1 MARIEKTSEV
11 QVPDR
16 YIVQPEPNNYAT
28 SQNQQNAEINN
39 STNLIEN
46 NSKTETTT
54 PVIPQTTG
62 VAVQVPSD
70 FNDATVQGYL
80 DEYQKGV
87 DANDYK
93 AQINALNA
101 IDKYRKANGYDS
113 IYSQNIYEL
122 TNQRNAKIQNQIK
135 SYEDQMVNAY
145 NYGDMELVNQLGNQ
159 LSEYKRMV
167 GYSEPASASEYLE
180 GLEYKS
186 SYDEVIKN
194 IVNELLT
201 SRFTYDPSDD
211 EALIK
216 AQEYATNSV
225 YESMNAKGILD
236 STMTAQIVAKT
247 VNQLI
252 PVYEN
257 MAKDDFYKNIEK
269 LQTTANLIMNLDD
282 TQYKRWTD
290 NVSQKLEYFEAKK
303 EEYAY
308 QLNRVK
314 ELGYVDNEASIVL
327 GVAPGT
333 ITSKLKEEIQAN
345 QKAIDNKYNE
355 LYSDIAL
362 AQAKSDIKVA
372 EHEKIKQI
380 DQKYSNSSGSDN
392 GKTVTN
398 WKKEIQRKLENGE
411 IDEVGAIQEIYSN
424 VKNSDIPGVLS
435 DVLEMTENEAK
446 EYYKQN
452 IALSLFNEL
461 KKEHEN
467 ITQDNRE
474 AVEQEVINALDNG
487 NITNEI
493 AEQILAE
500 IEKEVKYN
508 DLLYTYLNAINERIK
523 LVSQYDKGQ
532 LKKITFHKTVIDP
545 KLEDVLGEEKYNI
558 LIESVNEAEKDLKN
572 ALKSKGIEW

>member
-135 SYEDQMVNAY
+135 SYEDQMANAY

>member
-39 STNLIEN
+39 STNLVEN

-135 SYEDQMVNAY
+135 SYEDQMANAY

-424 VKNSDIPGVLS
+424 VKESDIPGVLS

-467 ITQDNRE
+467 ITQDNRQ

-545 KLEDVLGEEKYNI
+545 KLEDVLGEEKYNV
-558 LIESVNEAEKDLKN
+558 LIESVKEAEKDLKN

>member
-39 STNLIEN
+39 STNLVEN

-135 SYEDQMVNAY
+135 SYEDQMANAY

-380 DQKYSNSSGSDN
+380 DQKYSNSSGSNN
-392 GKTVTN
+392 GKTTAN
-398 WKKEIQRKLENGE
+398 WKKEIEQKLENGE

-467 ITQDNRE
+467 ITQDNRQ

-500 IEKEVKYN
+500 IEKEVQYN
-508 DLLYTYLNAINERIK
+508 DLLDTYLNAIAERIK
-523 LVSQYDKGQ
+523 LVSQYDKKQ

-545 KLEDVLGEEKYNI
+545 KLEDVFGEEKYNV
-558 LIESVNEAEKDLKN
+558 LIESVKEAEKDLKN

>member
-135 SYEDQMVNAY
+135 SYEDQMANAY

-467 ITQDNRE
+467 ITQDNRQ

>member
-39 STNLIEN
+39 STNLVEN

>member
-39 STNLIEN
+39 STNLVEN

-135 SYEDQMVNAY
+135 SYEDQMANAY

-392 GKTVTN
+392 GKTATN

-424 VKNSDIPGVLS
+424 VKDSDIPGVLS

>member
-39 STNLIEN
+39 STNLVEN

-362 AQAKSDIKVA
+362 AQAESDIKVA

>member
-39 STNLIEN
+39 STNLVEN

-135 SYEDQMVNAY
+135 SYEDQMANAY

-167 GYSEPASASEYLE
+167 GYSEPTSASEYLE

-380 DQKYSNSSGSDN
+380 DQKYSNSSGSNN
-392 GKTVTN
+392 GKTTAN
-398 WKKEIQRKLENGE
+398 WKKEIEQKLENGE

-424 VKNSDIPGVLS
+424 VKESDIPGVLS

>member
-1 MARIEKTSEV
+1 
-11 QVPDR
+11 
-16 YIVQPEPNNYAT
+16 
-28 SQNQQNAEINN
+28 
-39 STNLIEN
+39 
-46 NSKTETTT
+46 
-54 PVIPQTTG
+54 
-62 VAVQVPSD
+62 
-70 FNDATVQGYL
+70 
-80 DEYQKGV
+80 
-87 DANDYK
+87 
-93 AQINALNA
+93 
-101 IDKYRKANGYDS
+101 
-113 IYSQNIYEL
+113 
-122 TNQRNAKIQNQIK
+122 
-135 SYEDQMVNAY
+135 
-145 NYGDMELVNQLGNQ
+145 
-159 LSEYKRMV
+159 MV

>member
-39 STNLIEN
+39 STNLVEN

-135 SYEDQMVNAY
+135 SYEDQMANAY

-362 AQAKSDIKVA
+362 AQAKSDISVEEYRRK
-372 EHEKIKQI
+372 KII
-380 DQKYSNSSGSDN
+380 DQQYNNSSSN
-392 GKTVTN
+392 KTTAN

-424 VKNSDIPGVLS
+424 VKDSDIPGVLS

-474 AVEQEVINALDNG
+474 TVEQEVISALDNG
-487 NITNEI
+487 NITKEI

-500 IEKEVKYN
+500 IEKEVQYN

-558 LIESVNEAEKDLKN
+558 LIESVNEAEKDLKK

>member
-39 STNLIEN
+39 STNLVEN

-135 SYEDQMVNAY
+135 SYEDQMANAY

-461 KKEHEN
+461 KKEHKN